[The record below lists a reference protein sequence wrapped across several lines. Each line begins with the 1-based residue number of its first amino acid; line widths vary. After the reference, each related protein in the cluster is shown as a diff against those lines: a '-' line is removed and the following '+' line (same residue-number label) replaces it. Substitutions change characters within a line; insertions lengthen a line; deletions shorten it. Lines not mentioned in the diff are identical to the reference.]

1 MEIISDFIKSDT
13 FIIAVA
19 VLNLI
24 LIVLYICNVIKL
36 KKLNKNYKKFMNKL
50 GNGNNID
57 EMLKEYIE
65 KVEEV
70 DKKNEDIMQFC
81 SRLDKEISLSIK
93 KIGMIRY
100 SAFKDTGSDLSFALA
115 LLNGNNDG
123 VLLNGIY
130 SREMSNI
137 YAKQVSGGK
146 TNCKL
151 SDNKNKI
158 FLTGARGYDN
168 CISTDSTVEA
178 GAPQIWKEMGK
189 CSS

>member
-151 SDNKNKI
+151 SDEEKQALDIALNQEK
-158 FLTGARGYDN
+158 
-168 CISTDSTVEA
+168 
-178 GAPQIWKEMGK
+178 
-189 CSS
+189 